1 MTKLLIFMLL
11 LSAQTFAKDMPDS
24 ELMEERS
31 LDEAQEIVNRS
42 KADRKAFENKGP
54 ERGIASEE
62 DFDPEF
68 QKDFDDMMEE
78 QDQY

>member
-1 MTKLLIFMLL
+1 MPKILILL
-11 LSAQTFAKDMPDS
+11 LLFSTQTFAKDMPDS

-31 LDEAQEIVNRS
+31 LDEALEVVDRS
-42 KADRKAFENKGP
+42 KQDREALKNKGP
-54 ERGIASEE
+54 DRGIASEE

-68 QKDFDDMMEE
+68 QKDFDEMMDG